1 VAGLLRYGERITDVN
16 LDQVQALIRTLLAAG
31 GPIAALAIMYGI
43 PGDKVAAW
51 TSLALA
57 VLPPIAA
64 GVWGVLSK
72 TDAAKVAS
80 AGAMPGVNVTVSPT
94 ASPGAQAA
102 AADPDVPGVSAV
114 PTETPK

>member
-1 VAGLLRYGERITDVN
+1 MN
-16 LDQVQALIRTLLAAG
+16 LDQVLSLIRTLLAAG
-31 GPIAALAIMYGI
+31 GPIAALAVMYGM

-57 VLPPIAA
+57 ILPPVAS
-64 GVWGVLSK
+64 GVWGIMAR

-80 AGAMPGVNVTVSPT
+80 AGAMPGVNVTVSPA

-102 AADPDVPGVSAV
+102 AADPAVPGVQPGPV
-114 PTETPK
+114 PPEEKK